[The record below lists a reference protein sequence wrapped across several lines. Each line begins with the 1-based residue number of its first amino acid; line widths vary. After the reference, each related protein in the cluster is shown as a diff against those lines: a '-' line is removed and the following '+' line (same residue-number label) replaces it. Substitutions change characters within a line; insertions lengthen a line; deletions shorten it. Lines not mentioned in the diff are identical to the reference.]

1 MPRRKPRFPDK
12 PHIMAEDIRKKFQA
26 LIDKGKEK
34 LSQLPEPKWA
44 LWNRNTLED
53 VPQD

>member
-1 MPRRKPRFPDK
+1 MPKRKSRFPDK

-34 LSQLPEPKWA
+34 PSRLPVPKWQ
-44 LWNRNTLED
+44 LWNWQTLED
-53 VPQD
+53 VKQD